1 MDTNRAA
8 ENRPENEN
16 ETTAAGQAGL
26 TRHQRYA
33 VLIGILGSF
42 YPGFAGSALNL
53 AIPQMGVDFSMGAA
67 AVGWIVTVYMLG
79 VAATV
84 VPFGK
89 LADTTGR
96 RRILIMGTSI
106 FFATSVLAIFATKGW
121 MILAVRSLQ
130 GIGSAMNMATC
141 MPIAIS
147 QMPANRRGWA
157 IGTVTGGVY
166 AGLALG
172 PALGGFLTSAFSW
185 RGIFVFTALL
195 SAVALFAAI
204 RGVKKDIPEKGLDQ
218 FDLPGNILFLLSIG
232 AVIYGLTAFN
242 QNIAG
247 KIALAAGF
255 VLLVIFISA
264 ERKAHDPMMD
274 LSLFKDPI
282 FTLSNLTALFNYA
295 GTFAI
300 GYMASIYLQVI
311 DGYSART
318 AGLLLITQPVF
329 MTLLSP
335 VMGRLSD
342 RVTPY
347 KLAALG
353 QTVCAGALLVFV
365 FLRPHTSVAVV
376 VIALALA
383 GIGVAMFSPPNT
395 NIIMGCV
402 PPYRFGIA
410 NSVLS
415 TMRTVGQSAGMAVIT
430 LVVSAVVGNVS
441 LFEAESAALLR
452 TFHLAFIVFCA
463 LNAAGIFMSLK
474 RRNV

>member
-16 ETTAAGQAGL
+16 ETAAAGRAGL

-53 AIPQMGVDFSMGAA
+53 AIPQMGVDFGMGAA

-96 RRILIMGTSI
+96 RRILIIGTSI
-106 FFATSVLAIFATKGW
+106 FFATSVLAVFATKGW

-147 QMPANRRGWA
+147 QMPASRRGWA

-185 RGIFVFTALL
+185 RGIFVFTAVL

-204 RGVKKDIPEKGLDQ
+204 RGVKKDILEKGLDQ
-218 FDLPGNILFLLSIG
+218 FDLPGNLLFLLSIG

-255 VLLVIFISA
+255 VLLAAFVYA
-264 ERKAHDPMMD
+264 EKRARDPMMD
-274 LSLFKDPI
+274 LSLFKDAA

-311 DGYSART
+311 AGYSARA

-342 RVTPY
+342 RIAPY
-347 KLAALG
+347 KLASGGMAMS
-353 QTVCAGALLVFV
+353 AAALLFFSLLQPATPVFAIV
-365 FLRPHTSVAVV
+365 
-376 VIALALA
+376 LALA
-383 GIGVAMFSPPNT
+383 FAGVGIAMFSPPNT
-395 NIIMGCV
+395 NIIMSCL
-402 PPYRFGIA
+402 PPAKFGIA
-410 NSVLS
+410 NSILS
-415 TMRTVGQSAGMAVIT
+415 TMRTVGQSSGMAVIT
-430 LVVSAVVGNVS
+430 LVVSAVVGNIS
-441 LFEAESAALLR
+441 LYDADPAALMK
-452 TFHLAFIVFCA
+452 TIHMAFAVFCV

-474 RRNV
+474 RRKI